1 MNQVFQK
8 ISDDISNKL
17 DCSRFGNCI
26 HFAELFTE
34 KVGMTDTDSLDDFFV
49 IEGYVKIGSEV
60 LEHTWIETKE
70 GVKIDPT
77 NQQFGDFKYSSKI
90 VNKWT
95 GLEYYMVMRKDLTWR
110 KEREEYPKKVFKHIK
125 EYNKFF
131 VTYGSEY
138 VEEFNKKFEGALPR
152 KKTIDQ
158 LKRIRKLSKS
168 TDIGDRVPDLKKQGA
183 NIHYYQNPIDT
194 GIESYEDFEKKNKSF
209 IPGWNLK
216 HLTSPFKG
224 EK

>member
-1 MNQVFQK
+1 MK
-8 ISDDISNKL
+8 
-17 DCSRFGNCI
+17 
-26 HFAELFTE
+26 H
-34 KVGMTDTDSLDDFFV
+34 
-49 IEGYVKIGSEV
+49 
-60 LEHTWIETKE
+60 
-70 GVKIDPT
+70 
-77 NQQFGDFKYSSKI
+77 
-90 VNKWT
+90 
-95 GLEYYMVMRKDLTWR
+95 LEY
-110 KEREEYPKKVFKHIK
+110 
-125 EYNKFF
+125 
-131 VTYGSEY
+131 S
-138 VEEFNKKFEGALPR
+138 EEFNKKFEGALPR

-168 TDIGDRVPDLKKQGA
+168 TDIGDRVPNLKKQGA